1 MCGGGSCVWQTDKV
15 QTDKMMMSA
24 ADWTAG
30 DCFGHELAMI
40 SGYVVFWKAK
50 VCGKFVDIS
59 RISDSVCRNR
69 TPSLAARHTCAGLV
83 HAGKSTVANIAGE
96 LLL

>member
-1 MCGGGSCVWQTDKV
+1 MCGGGSCVWQNDKV
-15 QTDKMMMSA
+15 MMCA
-24 ADWTAG
+24 GDWTAG
-30 DCFGHELAMI
+30 DCFGHELAMV
-40 SGYVVFWKAK
+40 SGDMSYSGKPRFV
-50 VCGKFVDIS
+50 GKFVDIS
-59 RISDSVCRNR
+59 RIWESVCRNR